1 VGAGKLRGA
10 VPRSS
15 CSSSTSRPRADSTP
29 NIARGEPGVCALNT
43 SLPQEATVVCEEPE
57 AAEVRSPEATIVE
70 EAE

>member
-29 NIARGEPGVCALNT
+29 NIARGEPGVCAL
-43 SLPQEATVVCEEPE
+43 PQEATVVCEEPE